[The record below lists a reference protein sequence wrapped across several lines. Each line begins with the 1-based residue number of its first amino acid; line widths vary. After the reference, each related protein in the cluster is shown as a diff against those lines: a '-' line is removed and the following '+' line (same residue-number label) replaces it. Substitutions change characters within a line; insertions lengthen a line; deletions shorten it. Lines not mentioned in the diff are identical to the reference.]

1 MDDEPVADP
10 IEPSFFDFDFDNGA
24 TVEGTVERSVL
35 ALLCTICDSSSS
47 TELIYQEVTP
57 RPPPAT
63 SFLTMDSSP

>member
-10 IEPSFFDFDFDNGA
+10 IEHSFFDFDNGA

-35 ALLCTICDSSSS
+35 ALLCTICDPSRS
-47 TELIYQEVTP
+47 TELVYQEVTL